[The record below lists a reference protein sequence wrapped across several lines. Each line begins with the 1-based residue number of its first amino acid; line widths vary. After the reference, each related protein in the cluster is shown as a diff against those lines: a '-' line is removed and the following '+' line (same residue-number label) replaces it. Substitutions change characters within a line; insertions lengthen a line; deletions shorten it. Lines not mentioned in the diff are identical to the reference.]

1 MAGRYA
7 QRMMILSILL
17 IGAALLAVAWFS
29 RHKWLQ
35 RTALPVLSAEQAALA
50 TRLQGHVT
58 MLGQSIGERNLWH
71 HAELDAA
78 ADYIEAQF
86 RAAGLRV
93 ERQEYLAEG
102 KRVGNLVAEIPGAEY
117 PEQILL
123 VGAHYDSVLGS
134 PGANDNGSGVAA
146 LLELARQLADSRPKR
161 TLHLVAFVNE
171 EPPFFKSVDMGS
183 RIYAEQARGKRD
195 KIVGMIC
202 LETIGYY
209 IQEPGSQNFPF
220 LPMVIYYPDEGNFIA
235 FVTNLSSRRL
245 LKKSLAEFRK
255 QSDFPAEGLVA
266 PGWLPGVDWSDHWSF
281 WRVGYPA
288 IMITDTAP
296 YRYPYYH
303 SWEDTP
309 DKLSYPEFAQVVEGV
324 VGMVRGLT
332 N

>member
-1 MAGRYA
+1 
-7 QRMMILSILL
+7 MMILSILL

-35 RTALPVLSAEQAALA
+35 RAALPVLSAEQAALA

-86 RAAGLRV
+86 RVAGLRV

-123 VGAHYDSVLGS
+123 VGAHYDSVIGS

-220 LPMVIYYPDEGNFIA
+220 SPMVIYYPDEGNFIA

-309 DKLSYPEFAQVVEGV
+309 DKLSYPEFARVVEGV